1 MGHRW
6 HPWRHL
12 QRCYPHIDV
21 SFPSCLKFGC
31 LGEWTADGIT
41 IDGTSNQRER
51 RCTLTHEI
59 VHIERGPV
67 PNDPHLAVREERV
80 VECITA
86 RRLISLETL
95 IDALVWNRLRVD
107 DELAEE
113 LWVDLPTLEHR
124 VRDLTDGER
133 RYIDQE
139 LERRA

>member
-1 MGHRW
+1 MVHRW

-21 SFPSCLKFGC
+21 TFPRCLKLGC
-31 LGEWTADGIT
+31 LGEWNADGIA

-67 PNDPHLAVREERV
+67 PNDPHLAVKEERV

-86 RRLISLETL
+86 RRLITLETL
-95 IDALVWNRLRVD
+95 IDALVWNRLQVN
-107 DELAEE
+107 DEMAEE
-113 LWVDLPTLEHR
+113 LWVALPTLQHR
-124 VRDLTDGER
+124 VRDLTDCER
-133 RYIDQE
+133 QYIDQE